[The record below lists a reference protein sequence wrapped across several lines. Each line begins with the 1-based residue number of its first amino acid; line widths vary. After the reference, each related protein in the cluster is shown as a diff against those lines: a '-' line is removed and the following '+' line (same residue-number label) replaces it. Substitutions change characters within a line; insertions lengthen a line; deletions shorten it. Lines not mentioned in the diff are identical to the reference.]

1 MGSDGSFIAFTSN
14 TPAGQRLWSS
24 KKSVQK
30 ERQDKTLT
38 GSQKKGESNPL
49 NYSAETL
56 GQNNVTVLDDTVIS
70 QLKLL
75 CSSKSDKAVTNE

>member
-1 MGSDGSFIAFTSN
+1 MDSDGSFIAFTSN

-49 NYSAETL
+49 NHSAETL
-56 GQNNVTVLDDTVIS
+56 G
-70 QLKLL
+70 
-75 CSSKSDKAVTNE
+75 